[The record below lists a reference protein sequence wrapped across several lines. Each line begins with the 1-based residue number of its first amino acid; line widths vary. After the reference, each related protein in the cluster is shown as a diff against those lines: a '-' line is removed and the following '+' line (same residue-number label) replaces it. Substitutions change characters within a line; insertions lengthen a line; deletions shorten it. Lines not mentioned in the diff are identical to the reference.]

1 MLFVVLTNPD
11 GSTQL
16 VYIVCSLS
24 FLLDEGPCAKS
35 GMLTGLWRFIEWK
48 VDRKNEYRQLDGMYF
63 PHWENPARPLGS
75 TIVDAELVIDTDPR
89 TKQVCLVHRFHRH
102 IVDVLRVTVFRLHCV
117 CSALTAS

>member
-16 VYIVCSLS
+16 VYIVRPLS
-24 FLLDEGPCAKS
+24 FLLDEEGPCAKWHAY
-35 GMLTGLWRFIEWK
+35 GLWRFIEWK

-89 TKQVCLVHRFHRH
+89 TKQVCLVRRFRKLT
-102 IVDVLRVTVFRLHCV
+102 VDVLRVTVFRLHCA

>member
-1 MLFVVLTNPD
+1 MVVHNWFISYVLF
-11 GSTQL
+11 
-16 VYIVCSLS
+16 LS
-24 FLLDEGPCAKS
+24 FLLDEEGPCAKS

-89 TKQVCLVHRFHRH
+89 TKQVCLVHRFRK
-102 IVDVLRVTVFRLHCV
+102 ITVDVLRVAVFSLHCA